1 MAVTDIIVTPCRI
14 LYSAV
19 GASLPADTVAADGA
33 WGGGWTELGYTA
45 QPLTVQYE
53 EEHVDHDIQEA
64 LAPVHSHIISKMLAF
79 ETVLAEFNGDNL
91 ALALNG
97 VKTNTAAGA
106 SQPEKDEVDFG
117 NSNALT
123 IRQWGFEGKYVDE
136 DGTTHPIRIF
146 VWKGKVKANAELKF
160 AKEEAVGIPMHIDGL
175 MDLTQSSGE
184 EFWRILHITEEATS

>member
-19 GASLPADTVAADGA
+19 AASLPADTVAADGS
-33 WGGGWTELGYTA
+33 WGGSWTELGYTSA
-45 QPLTVQYE
+45 PLTVSYE
-53 EEHVDHDIQEA
+53 EEHIEHDIQEA
-64 LAPVHSHIISKMLAF
+64 LAPVHAHIISKKLAF
-79 ETVLAEFNGDNL
+79 ETTLAEFTGDNL
-91 ALALNG
+91 ALAMNG
-97 VKTNTAAGA
+97 TKTHTAAGA

-146 VWKGKVKANAELKF
+146 VWKGKVLVNAELTFGKS
-160 AKEEAVGIPMHIDGL
+160 EAVGIPLHIDGL
-175 MDLTQSSGE
+175 MDLSQSANE